1 MSNRQVPIIY
11 RTIIDDVIEKVRPD
25 FDEVGIEEAVLA
37 ELLRSWEDKVATSR
51 VADFTNDPKMSERA
65 KQFPMLPVSSSKA
78 ERPSNPSQFLCDH
91 V

>member
-51 VADFTNDPKMSERA
+51 VADFTSDPKMSERA
-65 KQFPMLPVSSSKA
+65 KQFPMLPVSSSKP
-78 ERPSNPSQFLCDH
+78 ERPSNRVNS
-91 V
+91 